1 MSKKASPSKPEKVS
15 MPLHPYLVMLIASVL
30 PGVGQL
36 LNNQPQRALVMLFF
50 MILLGMVTMHTAAA
64 DASFIGRYAG
74 GLAIYSLS
82 VLDAYRWARLRW
94 EIAKK
99 ERQDNASDAP
109 AGAKA

>member
-1 MSKKASPSKPEKVS
+1 MSKTASPSKPEKVS
-15 MPLHPYLVMLIASVL
+15 QPLHPYLVMLVAIFL

-50 MILLGMVTMHTAAA
+50 MVLLGMVTMHTAAA

-74 GLAIYSLS
+74 GFAVYSLS

-94 EIAKK
+94 EIARK
-99 ERQDNASDAP
+99 EQQDRGTDTRAA
-109 AGAKA
+109 AKA